1 MTDKIQI
8 NKIQFIGVFSVSII
22 LGLRAVMEG
31 VKISPDSGTYSSY
44 ADLLIKNNFNY
55 LNFLA
60 QTDFV
65 TPIVLYSAWITIVG
79 ITKMIFGDSWNAAI
93 VVLNYI
99 TVIYTLVLILK
110 AIRAVTLKPACF
122 IFALIAIIFCYE
134 FHMWISYV
142 LSDVMFASLCFSI
155 LFISLNFFRD
165 PFDAQKWI
173 ISCLVLAII
182 ATFFRPAFPPLLV
195 FTFLSILF
203 GFTFRP
209 WVNDVKKRHSL
220 IINLTF
226 FAGIVLPAIL
236 LLHSY
241 IILNPDKWPFPF
253 FEGWI
258 HQIAR
263 EYSLGII
270 VYGRP
275 ETFYPIPAGI
285 LDYFFM
291 TISKLVFFFAIDFSG
306 YSKVHAI
313 INYIFFIPIY
323 TLSAFSLAQLYRS
336 KNELSQMKWWIIFSC
351 FIFIVL
357 FAIFHSCN
365 QIDYDLRYRVPCL
378 PPLVL
383 MATIGLNELL
393 EKFPPRWSIL

>member
-1 MTDKIQI
+1 MADKIQI
-8 NKIQFIGVFSVSII
+8 KKIHLIGVVSVSII
-22 LGLRAVMEG
+22 LGLITVMEG
-31 VKISPDSGTYSSY
+31 VKFSPDSGSYSSY
-44 ADLLIKNNFNY
+44 GDLLIKNNFNY
-55 LNFLA
+55 FNFLA

-79 ITKMIFGDSWNAAI
+79 ITKMIFGDSWSTAI

-99 TVIYTLVLILK
+99 TVVYTLVLILK
-110 AIRAVTLKPACF
+110 AIRTVTLKPACF

-134 FHMWISYV
+134 FHMWINYV
-142 LSDVMFASLCFSI
+142 LSDLMFAGLCFSI

-165 PFDAQKWI
+165 PFNAQKCI
-173 ISCLVLAII
+173 ISCLVLAIV

-195 FTFLSILF
+195 FIFLSILF

-209 WVNDVKKRHSL
+209 WVNDVKKRNSL

-226 FAGIVLPAIL
+226 FACIILPAIL

-241 IILNPDKWPFPF
+241 IISNPDKWPFTF

-258 HQIAR
+258 HKIAH

-275 ETFYPIPAGI
+275 ETFYPIPAET

-291 TISKLVFFFAIDFSG
+291 TISKLILFFAIDFSG

-323 TLSAFSLAQLYRS
+323 TLSAFSLAQLYSS
-336 KNELSQMKWWIIFSC
+336 KNELTQMKWWIIFSC
-351 FIFIVL
+351 FIFIFL

-393 EKFPPRWSIL
+393 EKFPPRWSKI